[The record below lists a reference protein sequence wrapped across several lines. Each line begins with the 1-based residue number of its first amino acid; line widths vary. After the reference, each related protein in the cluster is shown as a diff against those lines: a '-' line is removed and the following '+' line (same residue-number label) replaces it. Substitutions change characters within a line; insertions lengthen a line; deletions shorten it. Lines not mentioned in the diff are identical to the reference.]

1 MEVFVGT
8 ILGFGFNFAPR
19 NWAFCAGQTMPLQQ
33 NTTLFSL
40 LGTTY
45 GGNGTSTFGLPNL
58 VGRTPIG
65 YGNGGT
71 GGTASWAI
79 GQVGGTETTTLLVQ
93 NMPAHNH
100 AINVNNA
107 ADATTNKPDATEYLG
122 QCVGSDPG
130 TGNPVTVSIYTPT
143 APNAQLNPTS
153 MSIVGGSQPFNN
165 LQPYLA
171 VNYCIALYGIYPS
184 RN

>member
-1 MEVFVGT
+1 MDVFIGT

-19 NWAFCAGQTMPLQQ
+19 NWAFCAGQTIAISQ
-33 NTTLFSL
+33 NSALYSL

-45 GGNGTSTFGLPNL
+45 GGNGTTNFLLPNL
-58 VGRTPIG
+58 VGRVPISFG
-65 YGNGGT
+65 SGGT
-71 GGTASWAI
+71 GGTASYAL
-79 GQVGGTETTTLLVQ
+79 GQAAGSESTTLLVQ

-100 AINVNNA
+100 AINVSNT
-107 ADATTNKPDATEYLG
+107 ADATTNKPSNVEYLG
-122 QCVGSDPG
+122 QCVGSDPTNG
-130 TGNPVTVSIYTPT
+130 DAVTVNIYTPA

-165 LQPYLA
+165 MQPYLA
-171 VNYCIALYGIYPS
+171 VNYCIALYGIFPS